1 MTLIDTHCHLDMV
14 MEKLKLTDINQLL
27 EIQNELSPYKID
39 KLLHISCHPNSH
51 NTAEN
56 FLNQSDQIVGAFGI
70 HPHEAKFWNQDTK
83 KEILRYQKHEKS
95 IAVGEC
101 GLDYYYLQS
110 SKEEQIPCFIDHIKI
125 AKDLNKPLIIHTRE
139 ADEDTIMVLKEYLDP
154 NQKVHI
160 HCFTGSKEFAQ
171 ELISISSNIWF
182 GFTGVLTFKNAQ
194 SIRDACQ
201 SIPLNRLLLET
212 DAPFMAP
219 TPYRGKPCHSGMLS
233 QVAETISEVHNTTTE
248 FILQKIRENTTTI
261 YGI

>member
-14 MEKLKLTDINQLL
+14 MEKLDITDINALL
-27 EIQNELSPYKID
+27 KIQDELSPNKID

-51 NTAEN
+51 KTAEE
-56 FLNQSDQIVGAFGI
+56 FLNKSDQIVGAFGL
-70 HPHEAKFWNQDTK
+70 HPHEAKFWNNETK
-83 KEILRYQKHEKS
+83 KDILLHQKHAKS

-125 AKDLNKPLIIHTRE
+125 AQDLKKPLIIHTRE
-139 ADEDTIMVLKEYLDP
+139 ADEDTLMVLREHLDP
-154 NQKVHI
+154 SQKVHV

-171 ELISISSNIWF
+171 ELINISSNIWF

-233 QVAETISEVHNTTTE
+233 QIAKTMAEVHE
-248 FILQKIRENTTTI
+248 VSEEEIIQHLRENTQNI